1 MRDEPTIQLFKL
13 TKKLEESILE
23 FGETT
28 PIERET
34 IMRNWLAWQC
44 RLRLPNSSLNV
55 SFKEMMGLGTEA
67 RRRTPAAILEII
79 FDSFV
84 PDNLVTGLREFTA
97 RIQAGQ
103 EDDRVTA
110 GYKRPGMAVPRSGVP
125 HGSFGGGPGSLEP
138 QQKLR
143 NTAVLDGTAGTDE
156 GHTCLSQGMSSI
168 AIDQSWTASQ
178 DSSLADED
186 QASEPETN
194 QIVDIPLTV
203 KRKRGR
209 PPGKVK
215 DGGRPPELTSGKK
228 VSKEE
233 KASEFLKC
241 KQCSGLPFRP
251 KAAAGLVIHMN
262 NRPPGAKLTADT
274 VKQLSQLHR
283 AACIHCRSIRKHLD
297 VFKCIWV
304 YLSVFACILMY
315 LYVFECILMC
325 FNIFG
330 CILVYLNVF

>member
-1 MRDEPTIQLFKL
+1 
-13 TKKLEESILE
+13 
-23 FGETT
+23 
-28 PIERET
+28 
-34 IMRNWLAWQC
+34 
-44 RLRLPNSSLNV
+44 
-55 SFKEMMGLGTEA
+55 
-67 RRRTPAAILEII
+67 
-79 FDSFV
+79 
-84 PDNLVTGLREFTA
+84 
-97 RIQAGQ
+97 
-103 EDDRVTA
+103 
-110 GYKRPGMAVPRSGVP
+110 MAVPRSGVP

-194 QIVDIPLTV
+194 QIVDIPLRV

-283 AACIHCRSIRKHLD
+283 AACIHCGSIRKAFTPTCYKCGFLTRTRKVIISDAIPDHRD
-297 VFKCIWV
+297 VAEGSAAPPRLGGRRARSSITG
-304 YLSVFACILMY
+304 ATIR
-315 LYVFECILMC
+315 
-325 FNIFG
+325 G
-330 CILVYLNVF
+330 RGPGP